1 MCTNEDYEVVD
12 TYKGEETT
20 IYYDAE
26 GDQHVEVN
34 DDISNT

>member
-20 IYYDAE
+20 IIYDTE
-26 GDQHVEVN
+26 GDQHVVVN
-34 DDISNT
+34 GEEL